1 MTVVLDAGALVA
13 VDRRDRGILT
23 TLRLLER
30 DGVPVR
36 TSAGALAQVWR
47 GGPRQANLAR
57 VVRGLDVAAL
67 DENESTRVGELLAAA
82 RTEDVVDAHIALL
95 VETGGTVLTSD
106 GSDIALLLGARKVQA
121 TVVRV

>member
-1 MTVVLDAGALVA
+1 VTVVLDAGALVA

-82 RTEDVVDAHIALL
+82 RTEDVVDAHVALL
-95 VETGGTVLTSD
+95 VEPGGTVLTSD

>member
-13 VDRRDRGILT
+13 VDKRDRRILA

-30 DGVPVR
+30 DGVSVR

-67 DENESTRVGELLAAA
+67 DENESRRVGELLAAA
-82 RTEDVVDAHIALL
+82 RTEDVVDAHVALL
-95 VETGGTVLTSD
+95 VEPGGTVLTSD

>member
-82 RTEDVVDAHIALL
+82 RTEDVVDAHVALL
-95 VETGGTVLTSD
+95 VEPGGTVLTSD

>member
-67 DENESTRVGELLAAA
+67 DENEGRRVGELLAAA
-82 RTEDVVDAHIALL
+82 RTEDVVDAHVALL
-95 VETGGTVLTSD
+95 VEPGGTVLTSD
-106 GSDIALLLGARKVQA
+106 GSDIALLLGVRKVQA

>member
-82 RTEDVVDAHIALL
+82 RTEDVVDAHVALL
-95 VETGGTVLTSD
+95 VEPGGTVLTSD
-106 GSDIALLLGARKVQA
+106 GSDIALLLGVRKVQA